1 MVFDKGDGMTGR
13 LAGNARY
20 LGIDMGTSGVKAVL
34 FDRNGTMAGSGS
46 AECRLI
52 SGPDGRAELDPDAVL
67 DAVAGA
73 VRACLVHAGVAARQV
88 EAVGLSC
95 QHHSL
100 MAVDGSGSPLTLL
113 ATWADNRAVAEAED
127 IAAMPQAGAWYRRTG
142 CRVQHPMY
150 PLSKILWFRRH
161 EPALYQK
168 AAKFVSIKEYLLFR
182 MFNTWVVDDTLAST
196 QGLYNIH
203 RMAWDPELVENLA
216 GLTMQRLSETV
227 PCTHVLRG
235 MSAEWAQR
243 LGLLTDT
250 PVVIGSGDGIMA
262 NLGCGVFDRT
272 LFSSTI
278 GTSGAIRTTVDA
290 PLTSEDGGTWCYAFL
305 RDRWVSGGA
314 INNGGIALSWLRR
327 EFGGQFREDA
337 NEGERLVV
345 TMDRLA
351 QAVPAGS
358 EGLLFLP
365 YLLGERCP
373 DWNVQA
379 RGMISGLD
387 FSHTRGHLVR
397 AMMEGV
403 MFRLYTVDRAL
414 MALCGYGGSLRA
426 NGGYTYSPFWLQ
438 MQADLFGREVQVSEV
453 TEAGTLG
460 AAFLAMHAVGAAPRL
475 EAGLPAMAP
484 SRVLMPDAAAVEM
497 YGPWKARAERF
508 YNTMT
513 AMSGPSGSAPPSQ
526 GTV

>member
-1 MVFDKGDGMTGR
+1 MADDEGGCMTGK
-13 LAGNARY
+13 LVGDARY

-34 FDRNGTMAGSGS
+34 FDRNGTMAGSGYV
-46 AECRLI
+46 ACTLI
-52 SGPDGRAELDPDAVL
+52 PGPDGRAELDPDAVL
-67 DAVAGA
+67 DAVAGS
-73 VRACLVHAGVAARQV
+73 VRACLEQAGDSAGRV

-100 MAVDGSGSPLTLL
+100 MAVDGNGDPLSLL
-113 ATWADNRAVAEAED
+113 STWADNRAVAEAEE
-127 IAAMPQAGAWYRRTG
+127 IGAMPQAADWYHRTG

-150 PLSKILWFRRH
+150 PLSKLIWLRRH
-161 EPALYQK
+161 DPALFAQ
-168 AAKFVSIKEYLLFR
+168 ASRFVSIKEYLLFR
-182 MFNTWVVDDTLAST
+182 MFGVWVVDDTLAST
-196 QGLYNIH
+196 QGWYDIH
-203 RMAWDPELVENLA
+203 RMAWDSELMEGLA
-216 GLTMQRLSETV
+216 GLTAQRLSDVV

-235 MSAEWAQR
+235 MTGEWGRR
-243 LGLLTDT
+243 LGLRVDT
-250 PVVIGSGDGIMA
+250 PVVVGSGDGIMA

-278 GTSGAIRTTVDA
+278 GTSGAVRTTVDA
-290 PLTSEDGGTWCYAFL
+290 PLTSADGGTWCYAFL
-305 RDRWVSGGA
+305 KDRWVSGGA
-314 INNGGIALSWLRR
+314 INNGGIALSWFRR

-337 NEGERLVV
+337 ADGERLVA

-379 RGMISGLD
+379 RGMMSGLD
-387 FSHTRGHLVR
+387 FSHTRGHVVR

-403 MFRLYTVDRAL
+403 MFRLFTVDRAL
-414 MALCGYGGSLRA
+414 IALCGRGGVLRA

-475 EAGLPAMAP
+475 EAGLPAMSP
-484 SRVLMPDAAAVEM
+484 SRSILPDPEAVAL
-497 YGPWKARAERF
+497 YGPWKERAERF
-508 YNTMT
+508 YTTMT
-513 AMSGPSGSAPPSQ
+513 AMREMSVQ
-526 GTV
+526 RQ